1 MAKKTSNLKRFL
13 SLQAE
18 NDLDRDEWMSV
29 LLNSKDAALN
39 QEFQNNGQ
47 TNNVNACFLELQRTI
62 VSYIR
67 TLPGNERCCDC
78 DSTNGTLRSLARD
91 SPWNTHHKGSITLR
105 LVSSLTWSIWPK
117 HPKVLLFR
125 CTETTASIKSNR
137 RLAIQWYFPTV
148 SVIWIGGPFREHCN
162 NGKISTRRY
171 SKNIFSKRPCVTKI
185 CPHCLCVNKPWE
197 KHTDRERWSDGLQRG
212 ANKQKF
218 FVVLS
223 NKVWFRCNSNQ
234 FCNIPLS
241 LSLSLSLTQEGKS
254 N

>member
-1 MAKKTSNLKRFL
+1 MNGLEYSKAKCGDKLKTLNCFSGSLILQFLPRLRIFAKSGHTESSPKVVMAKKTSNLKRFL

-105 LVSSLTWSIWPK
+105 LVSSLT
-117 HPKVLLFR
+117 
-125 CTETTASIKSNR
+125 
-137 RLAIQWYFPTV
+137 
-148 SVIWIGGPFREHCN
+148 
-162 NGKISTRRY
+162 
-171 SKNIFSKRPCVTKI
+171 
-185 CPHCLCVNKPWE
+185 
-197 KHTDRERWSDGLQRG
+197 
-212 ANKQKF
+212 
-218 FVVLS
+218 
-223 NKVWFRCNSNQ
+223 
-234 FCNIPLS
+234 
-241 LSLSLSLTQEGKS
+241 
-254 N
+254 